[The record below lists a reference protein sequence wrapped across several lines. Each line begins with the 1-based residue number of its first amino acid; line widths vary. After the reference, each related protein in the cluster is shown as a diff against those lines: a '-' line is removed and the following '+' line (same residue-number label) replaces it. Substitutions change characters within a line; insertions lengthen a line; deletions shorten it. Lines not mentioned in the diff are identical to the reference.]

1 MKKEKLIG
9 AYFLANDTVYDWV
22 IAFLESFR
30 EFNPSLCLYLIPFDN
45 NYVRLK
51 SLEKKF
57 GFEIF
62 EAPLF
67 KRLEIIGSQLEIGCT
82 PTSPY
87 WFRRFVSFWGPLDR
101 FIYLDSRIVVLNNLE
116 PLITALDT
124 LNCDFFHFEGGLDQ
138 VYNRGSL
145 RDKLVIENK
154 VQGFNSGRWISKKN
168 LFSIEY
174 LEEAVFCLQKNRF
187 QLNARNTDQFF
198 LNYLIHTSDIKYA
211 SIHDLMPHLSRLTWS
226 PMPGTIYLE
235 NRIYKTWLY
244 GMADH
249 KKEMVFIHWAGI
261 KESPIMPR
269 RSIFLKYRLKS
280 ESFIL
285 KGKIALQDLL
295 LKPILW
301 FYTKIKR
308 NKFIN
313 QRYHSLSKFVLK
325 FQI

>member
-1 MKKEKLIG
+1 MSNEKLIG
-9 AYFLANDTVYDWV
+9 AYFLANDTVYDWA

-30 EFNPSLCLYLIPFDN
+30 EFNPSLWLYLIPFDN
-45 NYVRLK
+45 NYLKIK
-51 SLEKKF
+51 SLENNF
-57 GFEIF
+57 YFEIF
-62 EAPLF
+62 EDSLF
-67 KRLEIIGSQLEIGCT
+67 KRLEIIGSQLEIGRT
-82 PTSPY
+82 ATSPY

-138 VYNRGSL
+138 VYNAGYL
-145 RDKLVIENK
+145 REKLVIENK
-154 VQGFNSGRWISKKN
+154 VQGFNSGKWISKKN
-168 LFSIEY
+168 LFSIED
-174 LEEAVFCLQKNRF
+174 LEKIGFFLKKNRF
-187 QLNARNTDQFF
+187 QLNPRNTDQFF

-211 SIHDLMPHLSRLTWS
+211 SIHDLMPHLSRLTWP
-226 PMPGTIYLE
+226 PMPGDIYRE
-235 NRIYKTWLY
+235 NKIYKTWSY
-244 GMADH
+244 GMPDH

-261 KESPIMPR
+261 KKSPIMPR

-280 ESFIL
+280 ESFII

-308 NKFIN
+308 NKLIN
-313 QRYHSLSKFVLK
+313 KRYHSLSQFVLN
-325 FQI
+325 FQK